1 MFSRF
6 FQIRKISDLTRIC
19 ILPVMVLSIF
29 LSFYLCVD
37 MEKIQDK
44 SQDLVKS
51 AIPNVMAT
59 QQSAIN
65 LVQLK
70 NEVELMVTAP
80 DMARARQAYSDALMF
95 INELHS
101 STNQELTRHSV
112 DILFSLNHLWKL
124 RLQLNDM
131 RVSVND
137 SLHYMDTLLR
147 LIAHEKPDLFPEV
160 VLVNSNYIELF
171 QSNTKLRNLLQDH
184 INYAQMIRQRMH
196 LKGKPIGDKHAAQD
210 HTLAER
216 ALAERTAPEVPK
228 VSSWEEALAIAE
240 ATTDDGAEGS
250 ESSEV
255 AESTENA
262 EAEATASA
270 APESIGSRRPQDLED
285 LEWIYDDDNIYSVK
299 DEAQIEQDNEA
310 AWTQAVAEMEKM
322 APDVDWHLLDH
333 AHTEQRDAYA
343 KEYASFIAAADAAD
357 AADEAVNAADATADA
372 AGTSANAAG
381 AAAASEEASQELSAS
396 ADNAEPA
403 GFISA
408 EDQLKNKGLNE
419 SEIAHNRALLSI
431 MNHGMTESALPED
444 DSLAAA
450 AATVSSHE
458 GVRARAL
465 VHFLALYETELKSFE
480 PRWHIFMKLHHVFAY
495 DAHNLLFSLDE
506 ISQSYTSGETDLLH
520 KELSEISDLATETM
534 PMVMVT
540 IGFSLVGFW
549 LVIFMLNRYIMVPL
563 KNIARILIKF
573 RHTKNISA
581 QKYEAFASQEHLV
594 EIREI
599 VDVLPQLF
607 ADFSKM
613 SEKSDVL
620 EQRYDEL
627 LKHTKYDA
635 LTKILNRGSLN
646 QLIKEVGTKT
656 PAHFAVAMIDIDF
669 FKNLNDTMG
678 HQRGDEVLFAVAQTL
693 QGNLSKKDLV
703 FRYGGEE
710 FCVILSEI
718 SAINAYKVA
727 SRLCKTISD
736 LKLINEGVPS
746 NVVTVSIGLS
756 LVTSSE
762 AQFRVDELINQ
773 ADKAL
778 YLAKRNGRNQ
788 VVACPRSMVVAM
800 SESQSLHTSR
810 KLAQR
815 AADADAAAD
824 AADAAALAALME
836 QEGLNVVKNS
846 ADAEPAASPVDSD
859 ALAAKAAAADSAA
872 ISAAISAALNTV
884 NAADTTKSDNWA
896 KSGLPE
902 TLVER
907 EKAKKALAAAA
918 LSKAEESLSSDPKVR
933 ALVQQNLRVQAKS
946 DELPAEPSLSS
957 QAAARIH
964 DVKTSTVPASPAQG
978 AEHDIIMNG
987 TLRPI
992 HSVERAE
999 CISACHEEYDPEE
1012 RAPVD
1017 CAISSQDVA
1026 ILQAKDKL
1034 IAQLRIPPKSTFN
1047 REEADALSQAQAVS
1061 GDNEPSFTSY
1071 NSEEQGKG
1079 LSAQSYGADAA
1090 SDEPAE
1096 KHSGAEPQ
1104 ESAEI
1109 SFTNTHYGE
1118 IGLRSGKVVDNL
1130 MASPITVV
1138 TSQGMTQEKFN
1149 DHEEISKQDL
1159 KLYAHQTRAQ
1169 QWRREQ
1175 EEHKEVEVVAEGD
1188 GGSSIYIP
1196 ASHEHA
1202 AHAGGEQKSSA
1213 SDSQDYPSER
1223 PVPKSA
1229 LSAYQKALAAYEAR
1243 TAHAKQLQE
1252 RTHNQV
1258 AATEAAVAQVR
1269 AAKDL
1274 ECAQAA
1280 HNDHYYLQEANAPTL
1295 VSFDFI
1301 SEAATSRK
1309 QKRLWR
1315 KKQHEQ
1321 EDAQKPDWD
1330 ALAAAAAADHEQS
1343 VAANA
1348 FTQAHGQADNADA
1361 DVIADDSEGEDHGLS
1376 EDEVDNRLY
1385 EAIYGDHSSEI
1396 QTPSAQPQLSDSAD
1410 ANANA
1415 NANANGNSNSNSKDA
1430 SDDASNLE
1438 AINREVE
1445 QKLRVVSTWGS
1456 DQAAEEHLSQEVAS
1470 FSPEGRNPVS
1480 AEQLKIEA
1488 ESDTK
1493 DSEAASAN
1501 SSMSANSADSADNAD
1516 SHTVQGI
1523 VPEKG
1528 AAPSKAHASGPL
1540 PMLMGGD
1547 PNAQPILDEELLNKM
1562 IAERS
1567 DYDEIDDVLGDAHS
1581 LMQGRD
1587 LSVPV
1592 SLFNIDH
1599 FIPDPQDHIRNNQ
1612 GKIIG
1617 ISSTMHDKMV
1627 ARQKA
1632 KTNSP
1637 DSEPESWAHALSGF
1651 FMHEEKS
1658 KRKAISQSY
1667 LPKVSADDAND
1678 HDVVPDEVL
1687 EQERLLQQQQMQFQ
1701 RHSVVP
1707 LSFDEQ
1713 QAVMLSAKRNTH
1725 NVQPQSQQSQS
1736 STKDR
1741 KGLAYMTIDQ
1751 VVSGLYQRVRRGYF
1765 LVSGRSA
1772 ELSIDTGESSH
1783 DENLRHLERNRG
1795 SIQQSRQ
1802 NFTFEYV
1809 QNVRGKKADGR
1820 LAEELAQDLAQ
1831 AYQGKEKDR
1840 PAAGVT
1846 NKAQTSEQGKAE
1858 LKTKAVAEPKLA
1870 QQAEPAKPAATES
1883 EQQK

>member
-210 HTLAER
+210 HTISEYVLAER
-216 ALAERTAPEVPK
+216 TLAERTAPEVPK

-270 APESIGSRRPQDLED
+270 APESIGSRRPQELED

-333 AHTEQRDAYA
+333 THSDQRDAYA
-343 KEYASFIAAADAAD
+343 DEYASFIAAADAAD
-357 AADEAVNAADATADA
+357 AAGATADA
-372 AGTSANAAG
+372 TGAG
-381 AAAASEEASQELSAS
+381 AASKEASKEHTVSANHTAS
-396 ADNAEPA
+396 A
-403 GFISA
+403 GVISA
-408 EDQLKNKGLNE
+408 EEQLKNKGLNE
-419 SEIAHNRALLSI
+419 SEIAHSRALLSI

-465 VHFLALYETELKSFE
+465 VHFLALYESELKSFE

-727 SRLCKTISD
+727 SRLCKTISE

-746 NVVTVSIGLS
+746 NMVTVSIGLS

-762 AQFRVDELINQ
+762 SQFRVDELINQ

-846 ADAEPAASPVDSD
+846 ADAETAASPVDSD

-872 ISAAISAALNTV
+872 ISAALNTA

-933 ALVQQNLRVQAKS
+933 AQVQQNLRVQAKS

-957 QAAARIH
+957 QAAAKIQEG
-964 DVKTSTVPASPAQG
+964 KGSTVPASPDKG
-978 AEHDIIMNG
+978 AEHDIIMDG

-992 HSVERAE
+992 HSVERADY
-999 CISACHEEYDPEE
+999 INADHEEYDPEE
-1012 RAPVD
+1012 RAPAD

-1061 GDNEPSFTSY
+1061 GDNEPSFISS

-1079 LSAQSYGADAA
+1079 LSAQSYGAYAA
-1090 SDEPAE
+1090 SDEHAE
-1096 KHSGAEPQ
+1096 MHSGAEPQ

-1149 DHEEISKQDL
+1149 DHEAVSEQDL
-1159 KLYAHQTRAQ
+1159 KLYAHQTRAR

-1348 FTQAHGQADNADA
+1348 FTQAHGQADSVNA
-1361 DVIADDSEGEDHGLS
+1361 VDSEGEDHGLS

-1385 EAIYGDHSSEI
+1385 EAIYSDHSSEP
-1396 QTPSAQPQLSDSAD
+1396 QTPSDQPQLSGSAD
-1410 ANANA
+1410 AN
-1415 NANANGNSNSNSKDA
+1415 GNSAN
-1430 SDDASNLE
+1430 DDASNLE
-1438 AINREVE
+1438 AINREAE

-1493 DSEAASAN
+1493 DSEAASVN
-1501 SSMSANSADSADNAD
+1501 SAMSANSTDSADSAD
-1516 SHTVQGI
+1516 SHPEQG
-1523 VPEKG
+1523 VGPEKG

-1581 LMQGRD
+1581 LMHGRD

-1632 KTNSP
+1632 RTNSP

-1658 KRKAISQSY
+1658 KRNAISQSY

-1678 HDVVPDEVL
+1678 TDVVPDEVL

-1701 RHSVVP
+1701 RQVDKNTSIVP
-1707 LSFDEQ
+1707 MSFDDQ
-1713 QAVMLSAKRNTH
+1713 QAVQLSAKRHAH
-1725 NVQPQSQQSQS
+1725 NAQSQS
-1736 STKDR
+1736 QKPYSSTKEH
-1741 KGLAYMTIDQ
+1741 KGFAYMTIDQ
-1751 VVSGLYQRVRRGYF
+1751 VLSGLYQRVRRGYF

-1858 LKTKAVAEPKLA
+1858 LKTKAVAEPKPA
-1870 QQAEPAKPAATES
+1870 QSAEPAKPAATES

>member
-210 HTLAER
+210 HTISEYVLAER
-216 ALAERTAPEVPK
+216 TLAERTLAERTLAERTAPEVPK

-255 AESTENA
+255 AESTKNA

-270 APESIGSRRPQDLED
+270 APESIGSRRPQELED

-333 AHTEQRDAYA
+333 THSDQRDAYA
-343 KEYASFIAAADAAD
+343 EEYASFIAAADAAD
-357 AADEAVNAADATADA
+357 AAGATADA
-372 AGTSANAAG
+372 TG

-465 VHFLALYETELKSFE
+465 VHLLALYESELKSFE

-727 SRLCKTISD
+727 SRLCKTISE

-762 AQFRVDELINQ
+762 SQFRVDELINQ

-872 ISAAISAALNTV
+872 ISAALNTA

-933 ALVQQNLRVQAKS
+933 AQVQQNLRVQAKS

-964 DVKTSTVPASPAQG
+964 DVKTSTVPASPDKG

-992 HSVERAE
+992 HSVERADY
-999 CISACHEEYDPEE
+999 INADHEEYDPEE
-1012 RAPVD
+1012 RAPAD

-1061 GDNEPSFTSY
+1061 GDNEPSFISS

-1079 LSAQSYGADAA
+1079 LSAQSYGAYAA

-1149 DHEEISKQDL
+1149 DHEAVSEQDL
-1159 KLYAHQTRAQ
+1159 KLYAHQTRAR

-1348 FTQAHGQADNADA
+1348 FTQAHGQADSVNA
-1361 DVIADDSEGEDHGLS
+1361 VDSEGEDHGLS

-1385 EAIYGDHSSEI
+1385 EAIYSDHSSEP
-1396 QTPSAQPQLSDSAD
+1396 QTPSDQPQLSGSAD
-1410 ANANA
+1410 AN
-1415 NANANGNSNSNSKDA
+1415 GNSAN
-1430 SDDASNLE
+1430 DDASNLE
-1438 AINREVE
+1438 AINREAE

-1493 DSEAASAN
+1493 DSEAASVN
-1501 SSMSANSADSADNAD
+1501 SAMSANSTDSADSAD
-1516 SHTVQGI
+1516 SHPEQGV

-1528 AAPSKAHASGPL
+1528 ATNSNVHASGP
-1540 PMLMGGD
+1540 MLIGGD

-1581 LMQGRD
+1581 LMHGRD

-1658 KRKAISQSY
+1658 KRNAISQSY
-1667 LPKVSADDAND
+1667 LPKVSADDDND

-1701 RHSVVP
+1701 RQAEESTSVVP
-1707 LSFDEQ
+1707 LSFDDQ
-1713 QAVMLSAKRNTH
+1713 QAVLLSAKH
-1725 NVQPQSQQSQS
+1725 NGHNAQVQSQKPHS
-1736 STKDR
+1736 SAKER

-1751 VVSGLYQRVRRGYF
+1751 VVSGLYQRVQRGYF

-1783 DENLRHLERNRG
+1783 DANLRHLEQNRS

-1802 NFTFEYV
+1802 HFTFEYV
-1809 QNVRGKKADGR
+1809 QNVRGKKAKGR
-1820 LAEELAQDLAQ
+1820 LADDLAHDLTQ
-1831 AYQGKEKDR
+1831 TYQGKGKDL

-1846 NKAQTSEQGKAE
+1846 IKAQGSKHAKAE

-1870 QQAEPAKPAATES
+1870 QPSELDAPAKPAATES

>member
-210 HTLAER
+210 HTISEYVLAER
-216 ALAERTAPEVPK
+216 TLAERTAPEVPK

-270 APESIGSRRPQDLED
+270 APESIGSRRPQELED

-333 AHTEQRDAYA
+333 THSDQRDAYA
-343 KEYASFIAAADAAD
+343 EEYASFIAAADAAD
-357 AADEAVNAADATADA
+357 AAGATADA
-372 AGTSANAAG
+372 TG

-465 VHFLALYETELKSFE
+465 VHLLALYESELKSFE

-727 SRLCKTISD
+727 SRLCKTISE

-836 QEGLNVVKNS
+836 QEGLNVIKNS

-872 ISAAISAALNTV
+872 ISAALNTA
-884 NAADTTKSDNWA
+884 NTADTTKGDNWA

-902 TLVER
+902 SLVER

-933 ALVQQNLRVQAKS
+933 AQVQQNLRVQAKS

-957 QAAARIH
+957 QAAAKIQEG
-964 DVKTSTVPASPAQG
+964 KGSTVPASPDKG

-992 HSVERAE
+992 HSVERADY
-999 CISACHEEYDPEE
+999 INADHEEYDPEE
-1012 RAPVD
+1012 RAPAD

-1047 REEADALSQAQAVS
+1047 REEADDLSQAQAVS
-1061 GDNEPSFTSY
+1061 GDNEPSFISS

-1079 LSAQSYGADAA
+1079 LSAQSYGAYAA
-1090 SDEPAE
+1090 SDEHAE
-1096 KHSGAEPQ
+1096 MHSGAEPQ

-1149 DHEEISKQDL
+1149 DHEAVSEQDL
-1159 KLYAHQTRAQ
+1159 KLYAHQTRAR

-1343 VAANA
+1343 VATNA
-1348 FTQAHGQADNADA
+1348 FTQAHGQADNVDA

-1396 QTPSAQPQLSDSAD
+1396 QTPSDQPDLNGSAD
-1410 ANANA
+1410 GNGNGNNAN
-1415 NANANGNSNSNSKDA
+1415 
-1430 SDDASNLE
+1430 DDASNLE
-1438 AINREVE
+1438 AINREAE

-1470 FSPEGRNPVS
+1470 FSPEGRNSVS

-1488 ESDTK
+1488 DSDTK
-1493 DSEAASAN
+1493 DSKAASAN
-1501 SSMSANSADSADNAD
+1501 SAMSANSADSTDSAYSAD
-1516 SHTVQGI
+1516 SHPEQG
-1523 VPEKG
+1523 VGPEKG

-1581 LMQGRD
+1581 LMHGRD

-1658 KRKAISQSY
+1658 KRNAISQSY

-1701 RHSVVP
+1701 RQAEESISVVP
-1707 LSFDEQ
+1707 LSFDDQ
-1713 QAVMLSAKRNTH
+1713 QAVLLSAKHNGH
-1725 NVQPQSQQSQS
+1725 NVQVQSQKPHS
-1736 STKDR
+1736 SAKER

-1751 VVSGLYQRVRRGYF
+1751 VVSGFYQRVQRGYF

-1783 DENLRHLERNRG
+1783 DANLRHLEQNRS

-1802 NFTFEYV
+1802 HFTFEYV
-1809 QNVRGKKADGR
+1809 QNVRGKKAEGR
-1820 LAEELAQDLAQ
+1820 LADDLAHDLTQ
-1831 AYQGKEKDR
+1831 TYQGKGKDL

-1846 NKAQTSEQGKAE
+1846 IKAQGSKHAEAE
-1858 LKTKAVAEPKLA
+1858 LKTKAVAEPKPA
-1870 QQAEPAKPAATES
+1870 QSAEPAKPAATES

>member
-210 HTLAER
+210 HTISEYVLAD
-216 ALAERTAPEVPK
+216 RTAPEVPK
-228 VSSWEEALAIAE
+228 VSSWEEALAIADA
-240 ATTDDGAEGS
+240 ATDVEAEGS

-255 AESTENA
+255 ADSTGDD

-270 APESIGSRRPQDLED
+270 APESIGSRRPQELED

-333 AHTEQRDAYA
+333 THSDQRDAYA
-343 KEYASFIAAADAAD
+343 EEYASFIAAADAADAAGATADAAAAAD

-465 VHFLALYETELKSFE
+465 VHLLALYESELKSFE

-727 SRLCKTISD
+727 SRLCKTISE

-762 AQFRVDELINQ
+762 SQFRVDELINQ

-872 ISAAISAALNTV
+872 ISAALNTA
-884 NAADTTKSDNWA
+884 NTADTTKGDNWA

-902 TLVER
+902 SLVER

-964 DVKTSTVPASPAQG
+964 DVKTSTVPASPDKG

-992 HSVERAE
+992 HSVERADY
-999 CISACHEEYDPEE
+999 INADHEEYDPEE
-1012 RAPVD
+1012 RAPAD

-1061 GDNEPSFTSY
+1061 GDNEPSFISS

-1079 LSAQSYGADAA
+1079 LSAQSYGAYAA

-1130 MASPITVV
+1130 MVSPITVV

-1149 DHEEISKQDL
+1149 DHEAVSEQDL
-1159 KLYAHQTRAQ
+1159 KLYAHQTKAR

-1348 FTQAHGQADNADA
+1348 FMQAHGQADNADA

-1415 NANANGNSNSNSKDA
+1415 NGNGNSNSKDA

-1470 FSPEGRNPVS
+1470 FSPEGRNPIS

-1501 SSMSANSADSADNAD
+1501 SSMSANSADSADSAD
-1516 SHTVQGI
+1516 SHPEQG
-1523 VPEKG
+1523 VGPEKG

-1567 DYDEIDDVLGDAHS
+1567 DYDEIDDVLGDVHS
-1581 LMQGRD
+1581 LMHGRD

-1617 ISSTMHDKMV
+1617 ISSSMHDKMV

-1632 KTNSP
+1632 MTNSP

-1658 KRKAISQSY
+1658 KRNAISQSY

-1701 RHSVVP
+1701 RQAEESTSVVP

-1713 QAVMLSAKRNTH
+1713 QAVMLSAKRNAH
-1725 NVQPQSQQSQS
+1725 NAQPQSQTSQ
-1736 STKDR
+1736 
-1741 KGLAYMTIDQ
+1741 
-1751 VVSGLYQRVRRGYF
+1751 
-1765 LVSGRSA
+1765 
-1772 ELSIDTGESSH
+1772 
-1783 DENLRHLERNRG
+1783 
-1795 SIQQSRQ
+1795 
-1802 NFTFEYV
+1802 
-1809 QNVRGKKADGR
+1809 
-1820 LAEELAQDLAQ
+1820 
-1831 AYQGKEKDR
+1831 
-1840 PAAGVT
+1840 
-1846 NKAQTSEQGKAE
+1846 
-1858 LKTKAVAEPKLA
+1858 
-1870 QQAEPAKPAATES
+1870 
-1883 EQQK
+1883 

>member
-210 HTLAER
+210 HTISEYVLAER
-216 ALAERTAPEVPK
+216 TLAERTAPEVPK

-255 AESTENA
+255 AESTKNA

-270 APESIGSRRPQDLED
+270 APESIGSRRPQELED

-333 AHTEQRDAYA
+333 THSDQRDAYA
-343 KEYASFIAAADAAD
+343 EEYASFIAAADAAD
-357 AADEAVNAADATADA
+357 AAGATADA
-372 AGTSANAAG
+372 TG

-465 VHFLALYETELKSFE
+465 VHLLALYESELKSFE

-727 SRLCKTISD
+727 SRLCKTISE

-836 QEGLNVVKNS
+836 QEGLNVIKNS

-872 ISAAISAALNTV
+872 ISAALNTA
-884 NAADTTKSDNWA
+884 NTADTTKGDNWA

-902 TLVER
+902 SLVER

-933 ALVQQNLRVQAKS
+933 AQVQQNLRVQAKS

-957 QAAARIH
+957 QAAAKIQEG
-964 DVKTSTVPASPAQG
+964 KGSTVPASPDKG

-992 HSVERAE
+992 HSVERADY
-999 CISACHEEYDPEE
+999 INADHEEYDPEE
-1012 RAPVD
+1012 RAPAD

-1047 REEADALSQAQAVS
+1047 REEADDLSQAQAVS
-1061 GDNEPSFTSY
+1061 GDNEPSFISS

-1079 LSAQSYGADAA
+1079 LSAQSYGAYAA
-1090 SDEPAE
+1090 SDEHAE
-1096 KHSGAEPQ
+1096 MHSGAEPQ

-1149 DHEEISKQDL
+1149 DHEAVSEQDL
-1159 KLYAHQTRAQ
+1159 KLYAHQTRAR

-1343 VAANA
+1343 VATNA
-1348 FTQAHGQADNADA
+1348 FTQAHGQADNVDA

-1396 QTPSAQPQLSDSAD
+1396 QTPSDQPDLNGTSIVKPSKSYVWSQLGAQIKQ
-1410 ANANA
+1410 
-1415 NANANGNSNSNSKDA
+1415 
-1430 SDDASNLE
+1430 
-1438 AINREVE
+1438 
-1445 QKLRVVSTWGS
+1445 QKSIC
-1456 DQAAEEHLSQEVAS
+1456 
-1470 FSPEGRNPVS
+1470 
-1480 AEQLKIEA
+1480 LKRWLALALKGVILYLQ
-1488 ESDTK
+1488 
-1493 DSEAASAN
+1493 N
-1501 SSMSANSADSADNAD
+1501 SS
-1516 SHTVQGI
+1516 
-1523 VPEKG
+1523 K
-1528 AAPSKAHASGPL
+1528 
-1540 PMLMGGD
+1540 
-1547 PNAQPILDEELLNKM
+1547 
-1562 IAERS
+1562 
-1567 DYDEIDDVLGDAHS
+1567 
-1581 LMQGRD
+1581 
-1587 LSVPV
+1587 
-1592 SLFNIDH
+1592 
-1599 FIPDPQDHIRNNQ
+1599 
-1612 GKIIG
+1612 
-1617 ISSTMHDKMV
+1617 
-1627 ARQKA
+1627 
-1632 KTNSP
+1632 
-1637 DSEPESWAHALSGF
+1637 
-1651 FMHEEKS
+1651 
-1658 KRKAISQSY
+1658 
-1667 LPKVSADDAND
+1667 
-1678 HDVVPDEVL
+1678 
-1687 EQERLLQQQQMQFQ
+1687 
-1701 RHSVVP
+1701 
-1707 LSFDEQ
+1707 
-1713 QAVMLSAKRNTH
+1713 
-1725 NVQPQSQQSQS
+1725 
-1736 STKDR
+1736 
-1741 KGLAYMTIDQ
+1741 
-1751 VVSGLYQRVRRGYF
+1751 
-1765 LVSGRSA
+1765 
-1772 ELSIDTGESSH
+1772 
-1783 DENLRHLERNRG
+1783 
-1795 SIQQSRQ
+1795 
-1802 NFTFEYV
+1802 
-1809 QNVRGKKADGR
+1809 
-1820 LAEELAQDLAQ
+1820 
-1831 AYQGKEKDR
+1831 
-1840 PAAGVT
+1840 
-1846 NKAQTSEQGKAE
+1846 
-1858 LKTKAVAEPKLA
+1858 
-1870 QQAEPAKPAATES
+1870 
-1883 EQQK
+1883 